1 MYTQYNSNDIHVQSD
16 DVSQARRRKYKGA
29 GTKRS
34 EGQRAGKI
42 LSVPLLELQNP
53 QFEGT
58 YATMKTT

>member
-34 EGQRAGKI
+34 EG
-42 LSVPLLELQNP
+42 
-53 QFEGT
+53 
-58 YATMKTT
+58 